1 MKRPIKEQ
9 VNNGVRVGLGFG
21 SFLIGAMLFIAGMDR
36 LMWSAVPPH
45 SISWSDPI
53 GWAELI
59 LALAML
65 IPSAGIWWQLLAGFM
80 LFAIVKGALVLITG
94 TDLYTQSGSFPR
106 TEAAELAVFATVSL
120 LLMYRFS
127 KYRPMI
133 IDRIAL
139 TLNLSCLLGYV
150 YAAHG
155 SGFNP
160 WLVAGLIALAGGSSF
175 AGGWGLELG
184 FEGGCPMF
192 VPERANVGFLALVF
206 DPLISVFSP
215 QNQSQSSVFF
225 FSNTMS
231 SCSTPNPSDL
241 SPVPA

>member
-94 TDLYTQSGSFPR
+94 TDLYTQSGSFP
-106 TEAAELAVFATVSL
+106 
-120 LLMYRFS
+120 
-127 KYRPMI
+127 
-133 IDRIAL
+133 
-139 TLNLSCLLGYV
+139 
-150 YAAHG
+150 AHG
-155 SGFNP
+155 SGRTCSVRHSVTP
-160 WLVAGLIALAGGSSF
+160 AD
-175 AGGWGLELG
+175 
-184 FEGGCPMF
+184 
-192 VPERANVGFLALVF
+192 VPVF
-206 DPLISVFSP
+206 
-215 QNQSQSSVFF
+215 Q
-225 FSNTMS
+225 
-231 SCSTPNPSDL
+231 
-241 SPVPA
+241 VPTDDHR